1 MANDKIDNEIFVT
14 VLHIRKINNR
24 ADLDGIYKDI
34 KKSLDFED
42 VTKEFLDDRIHTL
55 INDEKI
61 LNKLNRNADSYY
73 VNSELVDLETPNLLK
88 SSQSV
93 QRISLTFTDSL
104 SNSSDTPALSTKLP
118 SYKGS
123 H

>member
-14 VLHIRKINNR
+14 VLRIRKIKNR

-88 SSQSV
+88 SSHN
-93 QRISLTFTDSL
+93 L
-104 SNSSDTPALSTKLP
+104 SKRF
-118 SYKGS
+118 